1 MHEVN
6 DDSIKLREEV
16 FAYARKRLEYDPAPL
31 DGPQSPA
38 WLKENAGKT
47 ISESGIGGHKA
58 LEIFSEI
65 LAPAT
70 ISTDH
75 PNYLSFIPSA
85 PTEASK
91 LFDLIVS
98 ASAIYGGSWM
108 EGAGAVYAENEV
120 LAWLASEVGLPE
132 TAGGVF
138 VQGGTLGNLSALVAA
153 RHSAVKKRTHAGIA
167 QPAKWKFICS
177 AEAHSSLKSAAAVMD
192 VEIIKAKVDENGHLR
207 GESVAAA
214 LKEAGDGV
222 FAIVATA
229 GTTNFGIVDE
239 LDEIGTVAN
248 DNKIWFHVDGAYG
261 LAGILSPESRHL
273 FAGVERADSFIVDPH
288 KWLFAPFDACALIYR
303 EPKLGHDAH
312 TQHGEYLDTLTDS
325 GDWNPSDY
333 AYNLTRRPRGL
344 PLWFSLATHGVA
356 AYREGVRKNI
366 SLARQISDEIK
377 RRPDLALVREPELSV
392 VVFTKNGWDLSD
404 YEDWSAKLLARGEA
418 FVVPSSH
425 LGKPNARFAIV
436 NPRTDLNALIAILDS
451 MNEES

>member
-58 LEIFSEI
+58 LEIFSEV

-120 LAWLASEVGLPE
+120 LAWLASEVGLPK

-153 RHSAVKKRTHAGIA
+153 RHSAAKKRTDAGIA
-167 QPAKWKFICS
+167 QPTKWKFICS

-192 VEIIKAKVDENGHLR
+192 VEIIKAKVDESGHLR
-207 GESVAAA
+207 GDSVAAA
-214 LKEAGDGV
+214 LSQAGDGV

-229 GTTNFGIVDE
+229 GTTNFGIVDKLE
-239 LDEIGTVAN
+239 EIGSVAN
-248 DNKIWFHVDGAYG
+248 EKNIWFHVDGAYG

-273 FAGVERADSFIVDPH
+273 FAGVEKADSFIVDPH

-312 TQHGEYLDTLTDS
+312 TQHGEYLDTLTES

-356 AYREGVRKNI
+356 SYREGVRKNI
-366 SLARQISDEIK
+366 SLAKQIADEIK
-377 RRPDLALVREPELSV
+377 RRPDLELVREPELSV
-392 VVFTKNGWDLSD
+392 VVFTKNDWDLAKYD
-404 YEDWSAKLLARGEA
+404 AWSAKLLARGEA

-436 NPRTDLNALIAILDS
+436 NPRTELNALIAILDS